1 MHLLS
6 RLKLI
11 RIFILDMDGVLTD
24 GSLLIDSHNNWLRRM
39 NVHDGY
45 ALQLAIKENFGVIVI
60 SGSDA
65 PNVAHRL
72 NKLGVNDVFM
82 NVKNKE
88 EYIKDLCNERN
99 IPLNEVLY
107 MGDDIPDYFCMK
119 IAGVGACP
127 ANAVFEIKKI
137 ASYISPYNGGTGC
150 VRDVIEKVLK
160 LNHKWTLQNEIAS
173 T

>member
-11 RIFILDMDGVLTD
+11 RTFIFDMDGVLTD
-24 GSLLIDSHNNWLRRM
+24 GSLLIDTDNNWLRRM

-45 ALQLAIKENFGVIVI
+45 ALQLAIKENFRIIVI

-65 PNVAHRL
+65 PNVTDRL
-72 NKLGVNDVFM
+72 NKLGVTDVFM
-82 NVKNKE
+82 KVKNKVKF
-88 EYIKDLCNERN
+88 IKNLSIERN
-99 IPLNEVLY
+99 IPLNEILY

-119 IAGVGACP
+119 MAGVAACP
-127 ANAVFEIKKI
+127 ANAVSEIKEI

-150 VRDVIEKVLK
+150 VRDVIEKVMK
-160 LNHKWTLQNEIAS
+160 LNHKWTLQNDIAS

>member
-11 RIFILDMDGVLTD
+11 RTFIFDMDGVLTD

-39 NVHDGY
+39 NVHDSY
-45 ALQLAIKENFGVIVI
+45 ALQLAIKEKFRIIVI

-65 PNVAHRL
+65 PNVTDRL
-72 NKLGVNDVFM
+72 DKIGVTDVFM
-82 NVKNKE
+82 NVKNKGKF
-88 EYIKDLCNERN
+88 IKNLSIERN
-99 IPLNEVLY
+99 ILLNEILY

-119 IAGVGACP
+119 MVGVGACP
-127 ANAVFEIKKI
+127 ANAVSDIKEI

-150 VRDVIEKVLK
+150 VRDVIEKVLR
-160 LNHKWTLQNEIAS
+160 LNHKWTLQNDIAS

>member
-1 MHLLS
+1 
-6 RLKLI
+6 
-11 RIFILDMDGVLTD
+11 MDGVLTD
-24 GSLLIDSHNNWLRRM
+24 GSLLIDSNNNWLRRM

-45 ALQLAIKENFGVIVI
+45 ALQLAIKENFRVIVI

-65 PNVAHRL
+65 PNVLYRL
-72 NKLGVNDVFM
+72 NQLGVNDVFM
-82 NVKNKE
+82 NVKNKGKF
-88 EYIKDLCNERN
+88 IKNICVEKN
-99 IPLNEVLY
+99 IPLDEILY

-127 ANAVFEIKKI
+127 ANAVFEIKEI

>member
-1 MHLLS
+1 
-6 RLKLI
+6 
-11 RIFILDMDGVLTD
+11 MDGVLTD

-45 ALQLAIKENFGVIVI
+45 ALQLAIKENFRVIVI

-65 PNVAHRL
+65 PNVTSRL
-72 NKLGVNDVFM
+72 NNLEVNDVFM

-88 EYIKDLCNERN
+88 KFLKNLSIERK
-99 IPLNEVLY
+99 IPLDEILY

-127 ANAVFEIKKI
+127 ANAVFEIKEI
-137 ASYISPYNGGTGC
+137 ASYISPYNGGSGC

-160 LNHKWTLQNEIAS
+160 LNHKWTLQNDIAS

>member
-11 RIFILDMDGVLTD
+11 RTFVFDMDGVLTD
-24 GSLLIDSHNNWLRRM
+24 GGLLIDADNNWLRRM
-39 NVHDGY
+39 HIHDGY
-45 ALQLAIKENFGVIVI
+45 AIQLAIKEDFKVIVI

-65 PNVAHRL
+65 PNVLDRL
-72 NKLGVNDVFM
+72 YRLGVRDVFM
-82 NVKNKE
+82 NVKNKGE
-88 EYIKDLCNERN
+88 FIKNLGTEKK
-99 IPLNEVLY
+99 ISLNEMLY

-127 ANAVFEIKKI
+127 ADAVREIKEI
-137 ASYISPYNGGTGC
+137 ASYISPYNGGSGC

-160 LNHKWTLQNEIAS
+160 LNHKWTLQNDIAS

>member
-11 RIFILDMDGVLTD
+11 RTFVFDMDGVLTD
-24 GSLLIDSHNNWLRRM
+24 GSLLIDVHNNWLRRM
-39 NVHDGY
+39 NIHDGY
-45 ALQLAIKENFGVIVI
+45 AIQLAIKENFKMIVI

-65 PNVAHRL
+65 PNVSDRL
-72 NKLGVNDVFM
+72 NKLGVQDVFM

-88 EYIKDLCNERN
+88 KFIRDFAAEQQIS
-99 IPLNEVLY
+99 LNEILY
-107 MGDDIPDYFCMK
+107 MGADIPDYFCMK
-119 IAGVGACP
+119 MAGVSTCP
-127 ANAVFEIKKI
+127 ADAVREIKEI
-137 ASYISPYNGGTGC
+137 ASYISPYNGGSGC

-160 LNHKWTLQNEIAS
+160 LNHKWTLQNDIAS

>member
-11 RIFILDMDGVLTD
+11 RTFVFDMDGVLTD

-39 NVHDGY
+39 NIHDGY
-45 ALQLAIKENFGVIVI
+45 AIQLAIKENFRVMVI

-65 PNVAHRL
+65 PNVSDRL
-72 NKLGVNDVFM
+72 NRLGVRDVFM

-88 EYIKDLCNERN
+88 NFIRN
-99 IPLNEVLY
+99 FAAEKQISLNEILY

-119 IAGVGACP
+119 ITGVGACP
-127 ANAVFEIKKI
+127 ADAVGEIKET
-137 ASYISPYNGGTGC
+137 ASYISPYNGGAGC

-160 LNHKWTLQNEIAS
+160 LNHKWTLQNDIAS